1 MVRRSTAIASRVLNI
16 FVILDVMMFLNV
28 AVAMTCF
35 AFCWALGI
43 VGFKGWLRTRA
54 NPAIARCIVA

>member
-1 MVRRSTAIASRVLNI
+1 MASSVLNTLFI
-16 FVILDVMMFLNV
+16 DVMMFLNV

-35 AFCWALGI
+35 AFCWTLGI

-54 NPAIARCIVA
+54 NPAAARRIAA

>member
-1 MVRRSTAIASRVLNI
+1 MASSVLNTLFI
-16 FVILDVMMFLNV
+16 DVMMFLNV

-35 AFCWALGI
+35 AFCWTLGI

-54 NPAIARCIVA
+54 NPAATRRIAA